1 MKLRS
6 CRKKLI
12 QILRKEDVETQKMI
26 ERTAKRIAV
35 SCAKNNVIQK
45 EQEGVCAYGM
55 ELLIATACSTAAI
68 LGAGLI
74 LHQFLY
80 TIFLLVPFYHIRM
93 YAGGIHAETY
103 TKCILSFTVGFLM
116 ILLGTEYLIRAGF
129 QDGLMLC
136 SLMSFLVIWLVS
148 PVEDHS
154 RPLSVEEQA
163 GYKKKARISA
173 LGYESMIQAIYYIWK
188 PAEALYAASAVSAV
202 ALVLILGIVKNQ
214 RIGYRPAHI
223 CRK

>member
-1 MKLRS
+1 
-6 CRKKLI
+6 
-12 QILRKEDVETQKMI
+12 MI

-35 SCAKNNVIQK
+35 SCVKNNVIQK

-55 ELLIATACSTAAI
+55 ELLIATMCSTVAI

-74 LHQFLY
+74 LHRFWY

-93 YAGGIHAETY
+93 YAGGIHAEIY
-103 TKCILSFTVGFLM
+103 TKCILSFTVGFLT
-116 ILLGTEYLIRAGF
+116 ILLGTEYLIQAGF
-129 QDGLMLC
+129 QDGMMWC
-136 SLMSFLVIWLVS
+136 SRMSFLVIWLVS
-148 PVEDHS
+148 PIEDHS
-154 RPLSVEEQA
+154 RPLSVDEQT

-173 LGYESMIQAIYYIWK
+173 FGYESMVQAIYYIWK
-188 PAEALYAASAVSAV
+188 PVEALYAASAVSAV
-202 ALVLILGIVKNQ
+202 ALVLILGIVKNK

>member
-1 MKLRS
+1 
-6 CRKKLI
+6 
-12 QILRKEDVETQKMI
+12 MI

-35 SCAKNNVIQK
+35 CCVKNNVIQQ

-55 ELLIATACSTAAI
+55 ELLIATMCSTAAI

-74 LHQFLY
+74 LHRFWY

-116 ILLGTEYLIRAGF
+116 ILLGMEYLIRAGF
-129 QDGLMLC
+129 QEGLMQC

-173 LGYESMIQAIYYIWK
+173 FGYESMVQAIYYIWK
-188 PAEALYAASAVSAV
+188 PTEALYAASAVSAV
-202 ALVLILGIVKNQ
+202 ALVLILGIVKNK
-214 RIGYRPAHI
+214 RIGYQPAHI

>member
-1 MKLRS
+1 
-6 CRKKLI
+6 
-12 QILRKEDVETQKMI
+12 MI

-35 SCAKNNVIQK
+35 CCVKNNVIQQ

-55 ELLIATACSTAAI
+55 ELLIATMCSTAAI

-74 LHQFLY
+74 LHRFWY
-80 TIFLLVPFYHIRM
+80 TLFLLVPFYHIRM
-93 YAGGIHAETY
+93 YAGGIHAEIY
-103 TKCILSFTVGFLM
+103 TKCILSFTVGFLT
-116 ILLGTEYLIRAGF
+116 ILLGTEYLIQAGF
-129 QDGLMLC
+129 QDGMMWC
-136 SLMSFLVIWLVS
+136 SRMSFLVIWLVS
-148 PVEDHS
+148 PIEDHS

-163 GYKKKARISA
+163 RYKKKARVSA
-173 LGYESMIQAIYYIWK
+173 LGYESMVQAIYYIWR
-188 PAEALYAASAVSAV
+188 PAEALYVASAVSAV